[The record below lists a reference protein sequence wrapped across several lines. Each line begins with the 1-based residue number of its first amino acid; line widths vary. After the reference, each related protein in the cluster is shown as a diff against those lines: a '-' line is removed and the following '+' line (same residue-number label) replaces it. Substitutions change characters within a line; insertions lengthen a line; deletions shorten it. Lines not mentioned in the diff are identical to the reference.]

1 MIGKTMWEEF
11 FNNRDWPAAS
21 AVAIAL
27 LIVLMIPIMI
37 FQNNQAKQQEAGQ

>member
-37 FQNNQAKQQEAGQ
+37 FQSNQAKQQEAGK

>member
-11 FNNRDWPAAS
+11 FKNRDWPAAS

-27 LIVLMIPIMI
+27 LIVLMIPILI
-37 FQNNQAKQQEAGQ
+37 FQNMEAKQQETR